1 MTTHTFGIPMM
12 KKGVAIFF
20 TAILL
25 CTTGAFAQKQRL
37 QYRPYADLR
46 GFHYGF
52 FFGMHAQS
60 IALANNGYIDPDT
73 GQQWL
78 VSNDRYDP
86 GFTVGL
92 VGEWRISENFAF
104 RLLPTMHFATKHLT
118 FKDQVSGER
127 QFQDLKSTY
136 ISLPMD
142 IKFTPPRINNYRPYF
157 IAGIN
162 PMYDLTIK
170 SQENIMVKPLTF
182 CLEFG
187 LGCDR
192 YLPYFKFI
200 PEIKFCLGL
209 NDILKT
215 DRSALRDKTKEVFTK
230 SVSEAKTRMIV
241 LTLYFE

>member
-1 MTTHTFGIPMM
+1 
-12 KKGVAIFF
+12 
-20 TAILL
+20 
-25 CTTGAFAQKQRL
+25 
-37 QYRPYADLR
+37 
-46 GFHYGF
+46 
-52 FFGMHAQS
+52 
-60 IALANNGYIDPDT
+60 
-73 GQQWL
+73 
-78 VSNDRYDP
+78 
-86 GFTVGL
+86 
-92 VGEWRISENFAF
+92 
-104 RLLPTMHFATKHLT
+104 
-118 FKDQVSGER
+118 
-127 QFQDLKSTY
+127 
-136 ISLPMD
+136 MD

-187 LGCDR
+187 FGCDR

>member
-1 MTTHTFGIPMM
+1 MTTHIPMM

-157 IAGIN
+157 IAGI
-162 PMYDLTIK
+162 TI
-170 SQENIMVKPLTF
+170 IMT
-182 CLEFG
+182 
-187 LGCDR
+187 
-192 YLPYFKFI
+192 
-200 PEIKFCLGL
+200 
-209 NDILKT
+209 
-215 DRSALRDKTKEVFTK
+215 
-230 SVSEAKTRMIV
+230 
-241 LTLYFE
+241 